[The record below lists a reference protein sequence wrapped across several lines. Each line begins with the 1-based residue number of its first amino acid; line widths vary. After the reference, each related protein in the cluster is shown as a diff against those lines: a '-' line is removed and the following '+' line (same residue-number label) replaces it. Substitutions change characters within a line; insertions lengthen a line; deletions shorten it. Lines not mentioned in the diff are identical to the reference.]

1 MNPELHYILCNMY
14 VPIICVGCFFTA
26 GCIKCCCVDSKETI
40 HNDENNDN
48 NLDDELYGV
57 KTVDATPEVKAQ
69 RAKNNNKRGNN
80 ELKNAYADMM
90 KNMYSNKLLMII
102 FLILIIVIVYVMKRK

>member
-26 GCIKCCCVDSKETI
+26 GCIKCCCVDSKKTI

-48 NLDDELYGV
+48 L
-57 KTVDATPEVKAQ
+57 
-69 RAKNNNKRGNN
+69 N
-80 ELKNAYADMM
+80 EL
-90 KNMYSNKLLMII
+90 SII
-102 FLILIIVIVYVMKRK
+102 PEIERD